1 MARTSQRT
9 SKKRAV
15 FYWRSCVSQRHLEEA
30 CEYLADALGVDWPSV
45 EARADVVAVL
55 KGRLR
60 QAERG
65 RLRPREECK
74 PIRRDPELYEIRWTE
89 DVRVVDRDP
98 VSGLFLPERNVH
110 VRLYYAE
117 RDGESWFLGLH
128 GHEKRFGGSDGETKA
143 MQDAEIARAANIY
156 RQEARCCWG
165 IPELQQAHPHGLENT
180 STRT

>member
-9 SKKRAV
+9 SKKCAV

-45 EARADVVAVL
+45 EAPADVVAVL

-89 DVRVVDRDP
+89 DVRVVDRDL
-98 VSGLFLPERNVH
+98 V
-110 VRLYYAE
+110 
-117 RDGESWFLGLH
+117 
-128 GHEKRFGGSDGETKA
+128 
-143 MQDAEIARAANIY
+143 
-156 RQEARCCWG
+156 
-165 IPELQQAHPHGLENT
+165 
-180 STRT
+180 

>member
-15 FYWRSCVSQRHLEEA
+15 FYWRSCVSGRHLDEA
-30 CEYLADALGVDWPSV
+30 CDYLADALGAEWPSM

-74 PIRRDPELYEIRWTE
+74 PIRKDPELYEIRWTD
-89 DVRVVDRDP
+89 DVRVVDRDR

-128 GHEKRFGGSDGETKA
+128 GHEKRFGESDQETEA
-143 MQDAEIARAANIY
+143 LQDEEIDRAVTHY
-156 RQEARCCWG
+156 RREAYCCWG
-165 IPELQQAHPHGLENT
+165 VPELQEAHSDGLE
-180 STRT
+180 STHPST